1 MCIRDRFKVGE
12 LYHIGVAV
20 QDAEKT
26 AKLYEKTLGL
36 TIAHDETVM
45 DQGVR
50 AIMLLPQN
58 TNSTAIELLEP
69 VVDESSISK
78 FLEKR
83 GEGMHHVCYLVKDI
97 KYGIESLIKNNIE
110 MIDLE
115 PREGLN
121 NTLVA
126 FAHPKSLNGVLIELA
141 QKI

>member
-1 MCIRDRFKVGE
+1 MEIFKVGE

-58 TNSTAIELLEP
+58 SNSTAIELLEP
-69 VVDESSISK
+69 VVNESSISK

-110 MIDLE
+110 MIDLV

>member
-1 MCIRDRFKVGE
+1 MEIFKVGE

-141 QKI
+141 QNI

>member
-1 MCIRDRFKVGE
+1 MEIFKVGE

-58 TNSTAIELLEP
+58 SISTAIELLEP
-69 VVDESSISK
+69 VVNESSISK

>member
-1 MCIRDRFKVGE
+1 MEIFKVGE

-126 FAHPKSLNGVLIELA
+126 FAHPKSFNGVLIELA

>member
-1 MCIRDRFKVGE
+1 
-12 LYHIGVAV
+12 
-20 QDAEKT
+20 
-26 AKLYEKTLGL
+26 
-36 TIAHDETVM
+36 M

-58 TNSTAIELLEP
+58 SNSTAIELLEP
-69 VVDESSISK
+69 VVNESSISK

-83 GEGMHHVCYLVKDI
+83 GEGMHHVCYLVEDI

>member
-1 MCIRDRFKVGE
+1 MEIFKVGE

-20 QDAEKT
+20 HDAEKT

-36 TIAHDETVM
+36 AIAHDETVM

>member
-1 MCIRDRFKVGE
+1 MDFFKVGE

-20 QDAEKT
+20 HNAEST
-26 AKLYEKTLGL
+26 AKLYESTLGL
-36 TIAHDETVM
+36 RIEHDETVI

-58 TNSTAIELLEP
+58 SNSSAIELLEP
-69 VVDESSISK
+69 VVEDSSISK
-78 FLEKR
+78 FLTKR
-83 GEGMHHVCYLVKDI
+83 GEGMHHICYLVADI
-97 KYGIESLIKNNIE
+97 KKGIESLVKNNVE

>member
-1 MCIRDRFKVGE
+1 MEIFKVGE

-58 TNSTAIELLEP
+58 SNSTAIELLEP

-83 GEGMHHVCYLVKDI
+83 GEGMHHVCYLVEDI
-97 KYGIESLIKNNIE
+97 KYGIESLIKKNIE

>member
-1 MCIRDRFKVGE
+1 MELFKVGE

>member
-1 MCIRDRFKVGE
+1 MEIFKVGE

-50 AIMLLPQN
+50 AIMLLQQN

>member
-1 MCIRDRFKVGE
+1 MEIFKVGE

-97 KYGIESLIKNNIE
+97 KYGIESLIKDNIE

-126 FAHPKSLNGVLIELA
+126 FAHPKSFNGVLIELA

>member
-1 MCIRDRFKVGE
+1 MEIFKVGE

-58 TNSTAIELLEP
+58 SNSTAIELLEP
-69 VVDESSISK
+69 VVNESSISK

-83 GEGMHHVCYLVKDI
+83 GEGMHHVCYLVEDI

>member
-1 MCIRDRFKVGE
+1 MEIFKVGE

-58 TNSTAIELLEP
+58 SNSTAIELLEP

>member
-1 MCIRDRFKVGE
+1 MEIFKVGE

-58 TNSTAIELLEP
+58 SNSTAIELLEP
-69 VVDESSISK
+69 VVNESSISK

>member
-1 MCIRDRFKVGE
+1 MEIFKVGE

-58 TNSTAIELLEP
+58 TNSTAIELLDP

>member
-1 MCIRDRFKVGE
+1 MEIFKVGE

-83 GEGMHHVCYLVKDI
+83 GEGMHHICYLVKDI

>member
-1 MCIRDRFKVGE
+1 MLFTGE
-12 LYHIGVAV
+12 LKYQLERPGG
-20 QDAEKT
+20 QS
-26 AKLYEKTLGL
+26 Y
-36 TIAHDETVM
+36 DETVM

-83 GEGMHHVCYLVKDI
+83 GEGMHHGCYLVKDI

>member
-1 MCIRDRFKVGE
+1 MEIFKVGE

-26 AKLYEKTLGL
+26 ARLYEKTLGL

-58 TNSTAIELLEP
+58 SNSTAIELLEP

>member
-1 MCIRDRFKVGE
+1 MEIFKVGE

-126 FAHPKSLNGVLIELA
+126 FAHPKSLNGVLIELD

>member
-1 MCIRDRFKVGE
+1 MEIFKVGE
-12 LYHIGVAV
+12 LYHIGIAV

-69 VVDESSISK
+69 VVNESSISK

>member
-1 MCIRDRFKVGE
+1 MEIFKVGE
-12 LYHIGVAV
+12 LYHIGIAV

>member
-1 MCIRDRFKVGE
+1 MEIFKVGE

-50 AIMLLPQN
+50 AIMLLPKN

>member
-1 MCIRDRFKVGE
+1 MEIFKVGE

-58 TNSTAIELLEP
+58 TNSTAIELLAP

-110 MIDLE
+110 MIDLV

>member
-1 MCIRDRFKVGE
+1 MEIFKVGE

-58 TNSTAIELLEP
+58 SNSTAIELLEP
-69 VVDESSISK
+69 VVNESSISK

-83 GEGMHHVCYLVKDI
+83 GEGMHHVCYLVEDI
-97 KYGIESLIKNNIE
+97 KHGIESLIKNNIE

>member
-1 MCIRDRFKVGE
+1 MCIRDR
-12 LYHIGVAV
+12 
-20 QDAEKT
+20 
-26 AKLYEKTLGL
+26 GL

>member
-1 MCIRDRFKVGE
+1 MEIFKVGD
-12 LYHIGVAV
+12 LYHIGIAV
-20 QDAEKT
+20 RNASDT
-26 AKLYEKTLGL
+26 AKLYQKTLGL
-36 TIAHDETVM
+36 IVEHDETVL

-50 AIMLLPQN
+50 AIMLVPED
-58 TNSTAIELLEP
+58 SSSSAIELLEP
-69 VVDESSISK
+69 VVDDSSISK

-83 GEGMHHVCYLVKDI
+83 GEGMHHICYLVKNI
-97 KYGIESLIKNNIE
+97 YEGIESLKNDGIE
-110 MIDLE
+110 MIDHT

>member
-1 MCIRDRFKVGE
+1 MEIFKVGE

-26 AKLYEKTLGL
+26 AELYEKTLGL

-83 GEGMHHVCYLVKDI
+83 GEGMHHVCYLVEDI